1 MKKLLT
7 KIALIAMIP
16 VAIAGFSGCKKFL
29 DRKPLQASL
38 EDLGQGGLEG
48 LSLDLYSAFT
58 DRGASYHA
66 FSSIPYFAIHCFRD
80 DDSNL
85 GSDGV
90 EASDWRS
97 MYDAFSYNKQ
107 HWSTQ
112 IYWDQTYNLI
122 QKSNVVLQFADS
134 LQLTDAPSKVNIAE
148 AKFFRALAYFNLV
161 RTFGEVPKLTNRVYN
176 PNDAKKAK
184 SSVTEIYALIDSDL
198 SYAIANLPDNW
209 LNPSGNDMYPGRLI
223 KYSAMA
229 LSAKTKLYRSD
240 WGGALA
246 LCQTVINSGK
256 YGLQSSYGSNFVVA
270 GELSKE
276 SIFEIQSANDTKSVI
291 NAGYEYGV
299 EQGVRGSGD
308 WDLGWGW
315 NVPVS
320 NLVNDY
326 ESGDA
331 RKGATILARGADDG
345 YGRTVPA
352 TVPQPFWNKK
362 VYPEPLMQQTTGVKV
377 NRWLNHALLRYDD
390 VILMAAEAANEVG
403 GTSNAANATTWVNM
417 IRQRAG
423 LGTISFASQAQMRAA
438 IHKERR
444 FEFAMEGERFYDLVR
459 WGEAATVLGPSG
471 YSEPCEKYLP
481 LPQSAI
487 DFANGVLIQNPCY

>member
-1 MKKLLT
+1 MKKLLIR
-7 KIALIAMIP
+7 IALIAIIP
-16 VAIAGFSGCKKFL
+16 VSIAGFSGCKKFL

-48 LSLDLYSAFT
+48 LALGMYSSFI

-80 DDSNL
+80 DDSQL
-85 GSDGV
+85 GSDGI
-90 EASDWRS
+90 EASDWKS
-97 MYDAFSYNKQ
+97 MYDAFQYNKQ

-112 IYWDQTYNLI
+112 IYWEQTYNLVY
-122 QKSNVVLQFADS
+122 KANTLLQMADS
-134 LQLTDAPSKVNIAE
+134 LQLNDAPSKVNIAE
-148 AKFFRALAYFNLV
+148 AKFFRSLAYFNLV

-184 SSVTEIYALIDSDL
+184 SSVTEIYALIDADL

-209 LNPSGNDMYPGRLI
+209 LNSSGNDMYPGRLT
-223 KYSAMA
+223 KYTAMA
-229 LSAKTKLYRSD
+229 FAAKTKLYRSD
-240 WGGALA
+240 WAGSLA
-246 LCQTVINSGK
+246 LTQSLINSNK
-256 YGLQSSYGSNFVVA
+256 YKLLTNYGTNFLVG
-270 GELSKE
+270 GELSTE
-276 SIFEIQSANDTKSVI
+276 SVFEIQAANDTKSVI
-291 NAGYEYGV
+291 NTGYEYGV

-315 NVPVS
+315 NVPIS

-326 ESGDA
+326 EAGDA
-331 RKGATILARGADDG
+331 RKAATVLVRGADDG
-345 YGRTVPA
+345 YGKIVPA
-352 TVPQPFWNKK
+352 TVPQPFWNRK
-362 VYPEPLMQQTTGVKV
+362 VYPEPFMQQKTGVRN
-377 NRWLNHALLRYDD
+377 NRWLNHALIRYDD
-390 VILMAAEAANEVG
+390 VLLMAAEAANELG
-403 GTSNAANATTWVNM
+403 GATNTANATTWVNL
-417 IRQRAG
+417 IRSRAG
-423 LGTISFASQAQMRAA
+423 LSNLSYSSQAQMRAA

-459 WGEAATVLGPSG
+459 WGEAAAVLGPAG
-471 YSEPCEKYLP
+471 YNDPCEKYLP